1 MWTVWTVWTSTVGGR
16 QPTAWHAII
25 VRSGQVRSVQ
35 RGGAQ
40 VERDCETARLS
51 TTALRPAL
59 MQLAHEYCALCN
71 IACLFLA
78 SIGTQ
83 TAAAVM
89 TYSRIGR
96 PQAAQDAMRHCLEGI

>member
-1 MWTVWTVWTSTVGGR
+1 VGCGWMPAHR
-16 QPTAWHAII
+16 VARNNCAVGP
-25 VRSGQVRSVQ
+25 GVQ
-35 RGGAQ
+35 SERGGAQ
-40 VERDCETARLS
+40 VERDSARLS
-51 TTALRPAL
+51 TTGLRPAL

-71 IACLFLA
+71 LVCLFLA

-96 PQAAQDAMRHCLEGI
+96 S